1 MVFPSKSHWL
11 AALVASQASAAL
23 AATTTRSATPSRT
36 MNACQSVASSQS
48 QALSKIT
55 LPKAGDLGYYVRF
68 DAQKAFE
75 CINSVPLDVNVSI
88 ATIDLL
94 KRYYEFD
101 TTIAYLKDPPKSY
114 QSLPI
119 DVMGRLDQVAQSLS
133 DGKYNSTY
141 EMEAAIKQIFITARE
156 GHMKY
161 NGGILGIFSWVLP
174 DGLISVS
181 SDGKSL
187 PEVYASNDVL
197 LNKNNISP
205 IVEINN
211 QTVFD
216 YLRDYIETK
225 APTGLI
231 ESHADWNA
239 IMYSSQVLFGTIGSG
254 SSLSYSPTLFQSTD
268 FYNGPSI
275 TVRFSNGTSSEWL
288 YQATSSWNLLQQNLT
303 SPNAIFNARV
313 YSTQLSARAEDDDE
327 TSTTTTRVGSRAT
340 TSAQSSAPTST
351 SAQFVPVIGYPKDPI
366 VKQENFTNG
375 GFVSGYLLQNDSVG
389 VLSLPSF
396 ATASS
401 SSASADSQSFSDA
414 VAAFI
419 REAKDAGMK
428 KIIID
433 LSGNTGGTFLLGY
446 NTFRQFFPDTLPTLS
461 FRARSTPSLRTI
473 GRIVTEVLSDE
484 NAPSDIYSLFTGP
497 GRAASLNTLHTMKL
511 NGENWASYADFSS
524 PRTIH
529 GDNFTQT
536 GRYSLSD
543 PAWASGVDMGPYLA
557 GYGTNK
563 LSYEQPWKGED
574 ITLLLDG
581 WCASTCTL
589 FAELMKTD
597 GGVKSVVVGGIP
609 QYGPMQGICGTR
621 GSNIL
626 AHIFFSSAITAINSL
641 MKYAE
646 TSIKGGTAAL
656 LQQLNLTSS
665 DIRSLPAP
673 LSSSP
678 AKVFDNSVNALDE
691 IRASSPDS
699 PLAFTYEAA
708 NCRIFWT
715 GEMARD
721 LTQLWRAVSKYSSGD
736 TSVCVEGSVD
746 GPGSGFNETITD
758 DPGYSYNKTW
768 ENANST
774 KVPENKKASNGGSSD
789 DSAGLAS
796 YHVSMTVLLGAMF
809 AALFFI

>member
-1 MVFPSKSHWL
+1 MIFPSNSLWL
-11 AALVASQASAAL
+11 AALVASQAPAAL
-23 AATTTRSATPSRT
+23 AATTTRSASPSQT

-48 QALSKIT
+48 QALSKIK
-55 LPKAGDLGYYVRF
+55 LPKSGDLGYYVRF

-75 CINSVPLDVNVSI
+75 CINAVPLDVNASI
-88 ATIDLL
+88 TTINLL

-101 TTIAYLKDPPKSY
+101 TTLAYLKDPPKSY

-119 DVMGRLDQVAQSLS
+119 DVMGRLDQVAQNLS

-141 EMEAAIKQIFITARE
+141 EMEVAIKQIFITARE

-161 NGGILGIFSWVLP
+161 NGGVLGLFSWVLP

-187 PEVYASNDVL
+187 PEVYASTDVL
-197 LNKNNISP
+197 LNRNGISP

-216 YLRDYIETK
+216 YLRNYIETK

-239 IMYSSQVLFGTIGSG
+239 IMYSSQVLFGTIGST
-254 SSLSYSPTLFQSTD
+254 SSLSNYPTLFQSTD

-275 TVRFSNGTSSEWL
+275 TVRFANGTSSEWL
-288 YQATSSWNLLQQNLT
+288 YQAASSWNLLQQNLT
-303 SPNAIFNARV
+303 SPNAIFNVRV
-313 YSTQLSARAEDDDE
+313 ASTRLPTRDGDGDE
-327 TSTTTTRVGSRAT
+327 TTTTTVGSRAT
-340 TSAQSSAPTST
+340 TSAQSSVPTST
-351 SAQFVPVIGYPKDPI
+351 GSQFVPVIGYPKDPI
-366 VKQENFTNG
+366 VKQDNFTNG
-375 GFVSGYLLQNDSVG
+375 GFVSGYLLKNDSVG

-401 SSASADSQSFSDA
+401 SSDSADSQSFSDA
-414 VAAFI
+414 IGEFI
-419 REAKDAGMK
+419 RQAKDAGMK
-428 KIIID
+428 KIVID

-446 NTFRQFFPDTLPTLS
+446 NTFRQFFLDTLPTLS

-473 GRIVTEVLSDE
+473 GTVITAVLSDE
-484 NAPSDIYSLFTGP
+484 NTPSDIYSVFTGP
-497 GRAASLNTLHTMKL
+497 GSAASLSSLHTMNL
-511 NGENWASYADFSS
+511 NGENWASYTEFSN
-524 PRTIH
+524 PRNIH
-529 GDNFTQT
+529 GDNFTQS
-536 GRYSLSD
+536 GRYNLSD
-543 PAWASGVDMGPYLA
+543 TQWASGVDMGPYLA

-597 GGVKSVVVGGIP
+597 GGVKSVAVGGIP
-609 QYGPMQGICGTR
+609 QYGPMQGVCGTR

-626 AHIFFSSAITAINSL
+626 PHTFFSSAITAINTL
-641 MKYAE
+641 MNTAE
-646 TSIKGGTAAL
+646 TTIKGGAAAL

-673 LSSSP
+673 LSNSP
-678 AKVFDNSVNALDE
+678 VKVFDNSVNALDE

-715 GEMARD
+715 GDMVRD
-721 LTQLWRAVSKYSSGD
+721 LTQLWRAVARYSSGD

-746 GPGSGFNETITD
+746 GPGSKFNETITD

-768 ENANST
+768 DNANST
-774 KVPENKKASNGGSSD
+774 KVPESTKSSNGESND
-789 DSAGLAS
+789 DSAGFAS
-796 YHVSMTVLLGAMF
+796 YHVSMAVLLGAMS
-809 AALFFI
+809 AALFCM

>member
-1 MVFPSKSHWL
+1 MIFPSKSLWL
-11 AALVASQASAAL
+11 AALAASQAPAAL
-23 AATTTRSATPSRT
+23 AATTTRSAAPSQT

-48 QALSKIT
+48 QALSKIK
-55 LPKAGDLGYYVRF
+55 LPKDGDLGYYVRF

-75 CINSVPLDVNVSI
+75 CINSVPLDVNASI
-88 ATIDLL
+88 TTIELL

-101 TTIAYLKDPPKSY
+101 TTIPYLKDPPKSY
-114 QSLPI
+114 QSLPV
-119 DVMGRLDQVAQSLS
+119 DVMGRLDQVVQSLS
-133 DGKYNSTY
+133 EGKYKSTY
-141 EMEAAIKQIFITARE
+141 EMEVAIKQIFITARE

-161 NGGILGIFSWVLP
+161 NGGVLGVLP

-181 SDGKSL
+181 ADGKSL

-216 YLRDYIETK
+216 YLRNYIETK
-225 APTGLI
+225 APTALI

-239 IMYSSQVLFGTIGSG
+239 IMYSSQVLFGIIGSG
-254 SSLSYSPTLFQSTD
+254 SSLSYYPTLFQSTSI
-268 FYNGPSI
+268 YNGPSI
-275 TVRFSNGTSSEWL
+275 TVRFANGTTSEWL
-288 YQATSSWNLLQQNLT
+288 YQATSSWNLLRQNLT
-303 SPNAIFNARV
+303 SPIAIFDARV
-313 YSTQLSARAEDDDE
+313 YSTKLSSRAEDEDE

-351 SAQFVPVIGYPKDPI
+351 GAQFVPVIGYPKDPV
-366 VKQENFTNG
+366 VKQENFTSG
-375 GFVSGYLLQNDSVG
+375 GFVSGYLLKNDSVG

-396 ATASS
+396 STASS
-401 SSASADSQSFSDA
+401 SPGSADSQSFSDA
-414 VAAFI
+414 VAEFI

-428 KIIID
+428 KIVID
-433 LSGNTGGTFLLGY
+433 LSGNTGGTFLLGF

-473 GRIVTEVLSDE
+473 GKIVTEVLSDE
-484 NAPSDIYSLFTGP
+484 NAPSDIYSQFTAP
-497 GRAASLNTLHTMKL
+497 GRAASLNTLHTMKP
-511 NGENWASYADFSS
+511 NGESWASYTEFSG

-536 GRYSLSD
+536 GRYNLSD

-609 QYGPMQGICGTR
+609 QYGPMQGVCGTR

-626 AHIFFSSAITAINSL
+626 PHTFFSSAIDAIISL
-641 MKYAE
+641 MKYAD
-646 TSIKGGTAAL
+646 TSIKGGTAAI
-656 LQQLNLTSS
+656 LQGLNLTSS

-673 LSSSP
+673 LRNSP
-678 AKVFDNSVNALDE
+678 TKIFDSSVNALDE

-715 GEMARD
+715 GDMIRD
-721 LTQLWRAVSKYSSGD
+721 LTQLWRAVAKYSSGD

-746 GPGSGFNETITD
+746 GPGSKFNETITD

-774 KVPENKKASNGGSSD
+774 KVPENKKSSNGGSND
-789 DSAGLAS
+789 DSAGFAS
-796 YHVSMTVLLGAMF
+796 YQVSMTVLLGAMS
-809 AALFFI
+809 AALFFM